1 MRRLKGKAGA
11 LLGLAVFLLH
21 AASPV
26 VTSGDSRWTVFQSLS
41 LLHRGDLDLD
51 EYQPRLQASNYYAI
65 TRPDGHYRTI
75 YPAGTALLA
84 APAVAGL
91 QASLRVFHFAL
102 EPVAARIQSPALAAL
117 LRGNMEDSSL
127 AVELLIASF
136 WIALAA
142 VLIYC
147 IALEFTGVGPALAV
161 ALIFAFASP
170 AWSTGSRALGM
181 QAADML
187 LLSAALLTAIHAARR
202 PALWTLA
209 GALLSF
215 AFFTRPTNAIPAAV
229 FAVWAFRTGR
239 KPLVLLIAGAL
250 PVAALFAARNLGIY
264 GAVLEPYSRPA
275 GAPQGSLGVHASWTS
290 ALLGHLISPARGLFV
305 YSPILLGALPGFLLW
320 WRNPAQRTLAAVLAA
335 IAVLHYLLI
344 SSVPIWWGGYC
355 NGPRLFSDVL
365 PVFIVLLIPLLD
377 SWKARSGPARAAI
390 VAAIVVGVAINGWS
404 AWNPGPARWN
414 TVPNDV
420 DYHTERVWDWSDPP
434 FLRGLPGR
442 T

>member
-1 MRRLKGKAGA
+1 MRRLKGKAGV

-26 VTSGDSRWTVFQSLS
+26 VTSGDSRWTVFQALS
-41 LLHRGDLDLD
+41 LIHHGDLDLD
-51 EYQPRLQASNYYAI
+51 EYQPRLQASNNYAI
-65 TRPDGHYRTI
+65 TRPDDHSRTI
-75 YPAGTALLA
+75 YPIGTALLA
-84 APAVAGL
+84 APAVAAL
-91 QASLRVFHFAL
+91 EASLRIFHFVL
-102 EPVAARIQSPALAAL
+102 EPVAARIQSPTLAAL
-117 LRGNMEDSSL
+117 LRGNLEDSSL
-127 AVELLIASF
+127 AVELLVASL
-136 WIALAA
+136 WIAVAA

-147 IALEFTGVGPALAV
+147 IALEFTGVGTALAV

-187 LLSAALLTAIHAARR
+187 LLSAALLAGIHAARR

-209 GALLSF
+209 GAILSF

-229 FAVWAFRTGR
+229 FAFWAFRAGR
-239 KPLVLLIAGAL
+239 KPFFLLLAGAL
-250 PVAALFAARNLGIY
+250 PVAAIFAARNFSIF
-264 GAVLEPYSRPA
+264 GAPLEPYSRPA
-275 GAPQGSLGVHASWTS
+275 GAPQGSLGVQARWTA
-290 ALLGHLISPARGLFV
+290 ALPGHLISPARGLFV
-305 YSPILLGALPGFLLW
+305 YSPILLGAIPGFLLW
-320 WRNPAQRTLAAVLAA
+320 WRAPAHRTLAAVLAA
-335 IAVLHYLLI
+335 IALIHYLLI

-355 NGPRLFSDVL
+355 NGPRLFSDIL

-377 SWKARSGPARAAI
+377 SWKVRSSGTRAAI
-390 VAAIVVGVAINGWS
+390 VVAITLGVLVNGWS

-420 DYHTERVWDWSDPP
+420 DYHTERVWDWTDPP

>member
-1 MRRLKGKAGA
+1 MRPLKGKAGV

-26 VTSGDSRWTVFQSLS
+26 VTSGDSRWTVFQALS
-41 LLHRGDLDLD
+41 LIHHGDLDLD
-51 EYQPRLQASNYYAI
+51 EYQPRLHSSNNYAI
-65 TRPDGHYRTI
+65 TRPDGHSRTI
-75 YPAGTALLA
+75 YPIGTALLA

-91 QASLRVFHFAL
+91 EASLHILHFAL
-102 EPVAARIQSPALAAL
+102 EPLAARIPSPTLAAL
-117 LRGNMEDSSL
+117 LRGKLEDSSL
-127 AVELLIASF
+127 VVELLIASL
-136 WIALAA
+136 WIAMAA

-147 IALEFTGVGPALAV
+147 IALEFTGVGTALAV

-187 LLSAALLTAIHAARR
+187 LLSAALLAGIQAARR

-209 GALLSF
+209 GAILSF

-229 FAVWAFRTGR
+229 FALWAIRAGR
-239 KPLVLLIAGAL
+239 RPFFLLLAGAL
-250 PVAALFAARNLGIY
+250 PVAAIFAARNLGIY
-264 GAVLEPYSRPA
+264 GSLLEPYARPA
-275 GAPQGSLGVHASWTS
+275 GAPQGSLGVHASWTT

-305 YSPILLGALPGFLLW
+305 YSPILLGAIPGFLLW
-320 WRNPAQRTLAAVLAA
+320 WRAPAHRTLAVVLAT
-335 IAVLHYLLI
+335 IALIHYVLI
-344 SSVPIWWGGYC
+344 SLVPIWWGGYC

-377 SWKARSGPARAAI
+377 SWKVRSGATRAAI
-390 VAAIVVGVAINGWS
+390 VVAITLGVLVNGWS

-420 DYHTERVWDWSDPP
+420 DYHTERVWDWADPP

>member
-1 MRRLKGKAGA
+1 MRRLKGKAGV

-26 VTSGDSRWTVFQSLS
+26 VTSGDSRWTVFQTLS

-51 EYQPRLQASNYYAI
+51 EYQPRLQASNNYAI
-65 TRPDGHYRTI
+65 IRPDGHSRTI
-75 YPAGTALLA
+75 YPVGTALLA

-91 QASLRVFHFAL
+91 EASLHIFHFAL
-102 EPVAARIQSPALAAL
+102 EPLAARTQSPAISAL
-117 LRGNMEDSSL
+117 LRGNLEDSSL
-127 AVELLIASF
+127 AVELLVASL
-136 WIALAA
+136 WIAVAA

-147 IALEFTGVGPALAV
+147 IALEFTGVGTALAV
-161 ALIFAFASP
+161 ALIFACASP

-187 LLSAALLTAIHAARR
+187 LLSAALLAGIQAARR
-202 PALWTLA
+202 PALWILA
-209 GALLSF
+209 GAILSF

-229 FAVWAFRTGR
+229 FALWALRSGR
-239 KPLVLLIAGAL
+239 RPFILLLTGAL
-250 PVAALFAARNLGIY
+250 PIAAIFAARNFSIF
-264 GAVLEPYSRPA
+264 GAPLEPYSRPA
-275 GAPQGSLGVHASWTS
+275 GAPQGSLGVQARWAT
-290 ALLGHLISPARGLFV
+290 ALTGHLVSPARGLFV
-305 YSPILLGALPGFLLW
+305 YSPILLGAIPGFLLM
-320 WRNPAQRTLAAVLAA
+320 WRAQAHRTLAAVLAA
-335 IAVLHYLLI
+335 IAVLHYVLI

-355 NGPRLFSDVL
+355 NGPRLFSDIL
-365 PVFIVLLIPLLD
+365 PVFIVLLIPLLH
-377 SWKARSGPARAAI
+377 SWKTRSLGARAAI
-390 VAAIVVGVAINGWS
+390 VVAITLGILVNGWS

-420 DYHTERVWDWSDPP
+420 DYHTERVWDWTDPP